1 VLFFACPQANL
12 FDSLLFTRSGCLA
25 LLCCMHVL
33 SLARTLVLS
42 RSSSR
47 ARTHSRARNCWQ
59 ASVSFCLLYMRVPLF
74 AGWPE
79 IVSSYLLT
87 DECLFLR
94 EQLAIVSSCLL
105 LTSDFFFLF
114 NTSVFFCLQ
123 AGESFGQSL
132 SLSNTSSPFLPFA
145 YSLTVCV
152 VIIFRTC

>member
-59 ASVSFCLLYMRVPLF
+59 ASVSFCLLYKRVPLF

-105 LTSDFFFLF
+105 LTSNFFFCV
-114 NTSVFFCLQ
+114 TPVFSFACRQANLLDSHFLSPTPLPPFCPL
-123 AGESFGQSL
+123 
-132 SLSNTSSPFLPFA
+132 
-145 YSLTVCV
+145 
-152 VIIFRTC
+152 RTL